1 VYNISLPEKKRNI
14 IIHIYKMIYQY
25 KIQTLTR
32 VELGVVLYICN
43 ELFDTKVKVDE
54 HTITAYKE
62 KALIAKLRAA
72 KEKVKPEYFEF
83 YEVICG
89 KLGVDL

>member
-1 VYNISLPEKKRNI
+1 VYNISLPEKKRI
-14 IIHIYKMIYQY
+14 IIINIYKMIYQY
-25 KIQTLTR
+25 KIQTLTQ

-43 ELFDTKVKVDE
+43 ELFDNKIKVDE

-72 KEKVKPEYFEF
+72 KEKVKPEYLEF
-83 YEVICG
+83 YGIICN
-89 KLGVDL
+89 KLGIDA